1 VNEEDRKAASV
12 FFSWKRSSLANTW
25 GGPVLTWKLRQVE
38 LAGLRIATDDKALH
52 KKFCN
57 TFANDITSS

>member
-1 VNEEDRKAASV
+1 
-12 FFSWKRSSLANTW
+12 
-25 GGPVLTWKLRQVE
+25 VLTWKLRQVE